1 MSQES
6 GHIERDRLYHK
17 EVESI
22 RLMFNNIAREYDKL
36 NGIMSLGLDKRWRK
50 ECVQKA
56 SERSP
61 KAILDLATGTGDLAF
76 ALKEA
81 NQNASVVGLDLTEG
95 MLEVAQ
101 YKAAEMGYTLKE
113 VSFVCGN
120 ALNLPFKDHSFDAVT
135 IAFGIRNFHD
145 ISRGLSEIF
154 RVLRPGGRVCI
165 LELAEPSKRI
175 VKPFYRIY
183 TQCFIP
189 LAGKTIA
196 HDKQAY
202 QYLPDS
208 IKTVP
213 MRESMC
219 RLISDAGFQNASYHS
234 FTPGVCVLYV
244 GDK

>member
-1 MSQES
+1 MSQH
-6 GHIERDRLYHK
+6 GQIERDRLYHK
-17 EVESI
+17 EAESI
-22 RLMFNNIAREYDKL
+22 RSMFNNIAQEYDKL

-50 ECVQKA
+50 LCVEKA
-56 SERSP
+56 SE
-61 KAILDLATGTGDLAF
+61 KAPRNILDLATGTGDLAF

-81 NQNASVVGLDLTEG
+81 NPNASLVGLDLTEG

-113 VSFVCGN
+113 VSFVRGD
-120 ALNLPFKDHSFDAVT
+120 ALDLPFQDQSFDAVT
-135 IAFGIRNFHD
+135 IAFGIRNFQD

-154 RVLRPGGRVCI
+154 RVLRPDGRLCV
-165 LELAEPSKRI
+165 LELAEPSRRI
-175 VKPFYRIY
+175 LKPFYKIY
-183 TQCFIP
+183 TQYFIP
-189 LAGKTIA
+189 LLGKAVA

-213 MRESMC
+213 MRENMC
-219 RLISDAGFQNASYHS
+219 RLMSDAGFQNARFYS
-234 FTPGVCVLYV
+234 FSPGVCVLYV